1 MKRHRLI
8 LLAVLVA
15 VIVAALVWLPREL
28 LSLDGLR
35 AVRDDIAAW
44 NAAHPWLAPLAYLA
58 LYIAVTALSIPAA
71 TALSLAG
78 GAVFGLG
85 TGAALVIVGAT
96 LGASLACLAA
106 RYLARD
112 WVEARFGTRLAAV
125 QRGLDRDGLFYLFA
139 LRLVPIVPFFVVNLV
154 FGLTRMPV
162 VRFALVSFVGMLPAT
177 FVYVNAGTQLAQIE
191 SLADIASPGLLGA
204 LAALGLLPLVARW
217 IVRWMQARRAWRG
230 FERPPRYDYNL
241 VVIGGGAAGLVAAN
255 VAATL
260 GARVALVE
268 RGAMGGDCLN
278 TGCVPSKALLHV
290 AHTVAAARSAARFGV
305 TATDRVPLDAV
316 MAQVR
321 GAIRSIEPHDSAER
335 YRGLGVDVIA
345 GIASLRTPWSVV
357 VDGRDLTTRA
367 IVIATGAEP
376 VIPPIPGLA
385 AVAPLSSETVWSLA
399 ALPARLCVVGGG
411 AMGCELAQAFAR
423 IGSRVVLIEAA
434 DQLLPGVDAE
444 VAALLAGRLG
454 ADGVELHLGTRAL
467 RFAGD
472 ATGGRVDCER
482 ADASTVAIEFDRVL
496 IALGRRAVTNSLGL
510 DAIGIPARADGAIE
524 VDAQLRTRVPNVWA
538 CGDAIGPPYL
548 TSLAGQQGWVA
559 AVNALGL
566 GPRRRSI
573 DTRRV
578 PAVVYTDPEI
588 ATVGRS
594 AAECQRDGIA
604 FERTRFDF
612 SELDRAVTDGC
623 TEGWVEY
630 RSVPGRAELLGAT
643 IVGAAAGDLIALVA
657 PWIGRRSGLNRLAA
671 LLAAYPTRAEAVARA
686 ALVWRRRNAPQWA
699 LAATRRWFSLRRS

>member
-44 NAAHPWLAPLAYLA
+44 NAAHPRLAPLAYLA

-290 AHTVAAARSAARFGV
+290 AHTVAAARSAAR
-305 TATDRVPLDAV
+305 P
-316 MAQVR
+316 
-321 GAIRSIEPHDSAER
+321 RSASR
-335 YRGLGVDVIA
+335 A
-345 GIASLRTPWSVV
+345 GECRRAASP
-357 VDGRDLTTRA
+357 
-367 IVIATGAEP
+367 
-376 VIPPIPGLA
+376 
-385 AVAPLSSETVWSLA
+385 
-399 ALPARLCVVGGG
+399 
-411 AMGCELAQAFAR
+411 R
-423 IGSRVVLIEAA
+423 IG
-434 DQLLPGVDAE
+434 
-444 VAALLAGRLG
+444 
-454 ADGVELHLGTRAL
+454 
-467 RFAGD
+467 
-472 ATGGRVDCER
+472 C
-482 ADASTVAIEFDRVL
+482 
-496 IALGRRAVTNSLGL
+496 
-510 DAIGIPARADGAIE
+510 
-524 VDAQLRTRVPNVWA
+524 
-538 CGDAIGPPYL
+538 
-548 TSLAGQQGWVA
+548 
-559 AVNALGL
+559 
-566 GPRRRSI
+566 RSM
-573 DTRRV
+573 R
-578 PAVVYTDPEI
+578 
-588 ATVGRS
+588 
-594 AAECQRDGIA
+594 
-604 FERTRFDF
+604 
-612 SELDRAVTDGC
+612 
-623 TEGWVEY
+623 
-630 RSVPGRAELLGAT
+630 
-643 IVGAAAGDLIALVA
+643 
-657 PWIGRRSGLNRLAA
+657 
-671 LLAAYPTRAEAVARA
+671 
-686 ALVWRRRNAPQWA
+686 
-699 LAATRRWFSLRRS
+699 